1 MPWAPQLAENH
12 ASDREAA
19 PAPPEEPAGA
29 AGEGPCFVLVAVEI
43 EGVTVYGPEDL
54 RPLYQDLL
62 GQEVTLDS
70 VFALAEAVTAHYRND
85 RYTLSQAIVPPQTI
99 RAGEVRLTVVEGF
112 IDKVLIEGA
121 PRGRAGLFRAWGE
134 EPVQDAGV
142 NGHSV
147 FARQLMNVLGS
158 MQTDG
163 LGSELYPR
171 VKSGVAKLAPQVPPY
186 GGVISA
192 GHELGGG
199 YLLELGS

>member
-1 MPWAPQLAENH
+1 LPWAPQLAENH

-29 AGEGPCFVLVAVEI
+29 AGKGPSFVLVAVET

-54 RPLYQDLL
+54 RPLYRDLL

-70 VFALAEAVTAHYRND
+70 VFALAEAVTAHDRND

-112 IDKVLIEGA
+112 IDKVLI
-121 PRGRAGLFRAWGE
+121 AGLFRAWGE
-134 EPVQDAGV
+134 KIKASRPFQDAGV

-147 FARQLMNVLGS
+147 FARHLMNLLGS

>member
-1 MPWAPQLAENH
+1 
-12 ASDREAA
+12 
-19 PAPPEEPAGA
+19 
-29 AGEGPCFVLVAVEI
+29 VLVAVET

-70 VFALAEAVTAHYRND
+70 VFALAEAVTAHDRND

-112 IDKVLIEGA
+112 IDKVLIEGE

-134 EPVQDAGV
+134 KIKASRPFQDAGV

-147 FARQLMNVLGS
+147 FARQLMNLLGS